1 MFVKNI
7 LKLNASGSQIDKFMS
22 QLDVTDII
30 AIHRAMAS
38 GNFDKLSL
46 GEKLQEYITP
56 AQKGKEK
63 QPVQQTEPTGT
74 LEPMEPNEP
83 TKIAGNNPNPE
94 MPPTGASQSTRKP
107 VPSMKRSEVKRNA
120 VITNPDT
127 GEEFLV
133 TNDLVASQMM
143 QRAKRISA

>member
-1 MFVKNI
+1 
-7 LKLNASGSQIDKFMS
+7 
-22 QLDVTDII
+22 
-30 AIHRAMAS
+30 MAS
-38 GNFDKLSL
+38 GDYDKLSL

-63 QPVQQTEPTGT
+63 QPVQQTQPTGT
-74 LEPMEPNEP
+74 LRPMEPNEP
-83 TKIAGNNPNPE
+83 TRIAGNNPNPQ
-94 MPPTGASQSTRKP
+94 MPPTGVSQSTRKP

-120 VITNPDT
+120 IITNPDT